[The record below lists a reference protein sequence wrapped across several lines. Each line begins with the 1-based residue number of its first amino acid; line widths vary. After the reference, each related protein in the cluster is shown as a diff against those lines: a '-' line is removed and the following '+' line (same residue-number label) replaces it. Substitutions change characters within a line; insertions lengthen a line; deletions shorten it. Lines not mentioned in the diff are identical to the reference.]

1 MAIPAGSEGLTRK
14 STADWLTDTK
24 TYLQGERLLD
34 IDTGEQRVSSG
45 GTYAQAWKNLP
56 YLSYVAAI
64 SQSGTDDPT
73 AEVNYNTL
81 SGTPVWSRAA
91 EGSYAATLVGAFPAG
106 KTRCFINGGSINGD
120 DLSIVALMER
130 SSDDACGVTIRLA
143 SDGTTS
149 ADLVGGPSI
158 SLEIRV
164 YP

>member
-1 MAIPAGSEGLTRK
+1 MAYEALTCDDAGIGLETMIRGAMVK
-14 STADWLTDTK
+14 NDDGSFAMK
-24 TYLQGERLLD
+24 TYPG
-34 IDTGEQRVSSG
+34 
-45 GTYAQAWKNLP
+45 

-91 EGSYAATLVGAFPAG
+91 EGSYSATLVGAFPAG

-120 DLSIVALMER
+120 DLSIVVIMER
-130 SSDDACGVTIRLA
+130 VSDDVCSVSIRLA